1 MVHIGTDP
9 EKRSKSVFCEH
20 DLAESP
26 PPDVV
31 MAPPTALMVWLSS
44 CQQPPSLP
52 GGSRRASG
60 FWKRPSALCCKKGS
74 SRRRSKRSS
83 WRQESRATAFLS
95 FPRHA
100 RARSEERRVGKE
112 CVSTCRSRWSPIH

>member
-60 FWKRPSALCCKKGS
+60 FWKRPSALGCKKGS
-74 SRRRSKRSS
+74 SRRRSKRAS
-83 WRQESRATAFLS
+83 WRQESRATAYIS
-95 FPRHA
+95 FTRHT
-100 RARSEERRVGKE
+100 RASLGTAGPLHRQCKRD
-112 CVSTCRSRWSPIH
+112 